1 MFPIHQVPGHGFHV
15 LSISWAIQH
24 IYSWEWHTAWCT
36 KWCNPF
42 TSSLPPVPCPQ
53 FPVPLRS
60 LWLKLF
66 RFKLIEGDEQVVQ
79 GFLSKRTRG
88 RNLFLGKPY
97 LPINHVHVYPC
108 PSGSQT
114 RGAVVPCDLKILPR
128 VKGKG
133 TNTTMHKMRPTTL
146 ISLFEP
152 MKGSLPQVNTQQSRL
167 LLT

>member
-15 LSISWAIQH
+15 LSISWAIQY

-42 TSSLPPVPCPQ
+42 TSSLPPVPCPQFPVPSSLSTVCCPQFPAPQFPAPVPCPQ

-88 RNLFLGKPY
+88 RNPFLGKPY
-97 LPINHVHVYPC
+97 LPINHVHVYFPVQVVRKLVELSC
-108 PSGSQT
+108 PAT
-114 RGAVVPCDLKILPR
+114 
-128 VKGKG
+128 
-133 TNTTMHKMRPTTL
+133 
-146 ISLFEP
+146 
-152 MKGSLPQVNTQQSRL
+152 
-167 LLT
+167 